1 MNPYELGEVSK
12 LKMAERW
19 REAEQDRLVAEV
31 QREARRRRLAMW
43 RQRFAALL
51 ERLRAPRQ
59 EPARPQSESR

>member
-12 LKMAERW
+12 LIMTERW
-19 REAEQDRLVAEV
+19 RQAEQDRLVAEV

-43 RQRFAALL
+43 QQRFAALL
-51 ERLRAPRQ
+51 ERLLGPRQ